1 MLVEALKFDPYC
13 QQALLELGRTEARL
27 GYMGAA
33 VTAFGQA
40 ASVEPDAHLAHEAS
54 YSLGKILAD
63 RGDLD
68 GATAAYENSLR
79 ITGPNGPA
87 MSRLETLHLSEC
99 GQEMSLRFRSGQL
112 ARSRYSRVGK
122 Y

>member
-13 QQALLELGRTEARL
+13 QLALLALGHTEARL
-27 GYMGAA
+27 GYMGAP

-40 ASVEPDAHLAHEAS
+40 SSVEPDAHLAHEAS
-54 YSLGKILAD
+54 YALGELLAD

-68 GATAAYENSLR
+68 GATTAYENSLR

-87 MSRLETLHLSEC
+87 MSRLETLDLAEC
-99 GQEMSLRFRSGQL
+99 GHEMSLRLRSGQL

-122 Y
+122 C

>member
-13 QQALLELGRTEARL
+13 QQALLELGHTETRQ
-27 GYMGAA
+27 GNIGAA

-40 ASVEPDAHLAHEAS
+40 ASVEPDAHLAHAAS
-54 YSLGKILAD
+54 YSLGEILAD

-87 MSRLETLHLSEC
+87 MSRLETLHLTER